1 MGVETWG
8 ERERKEEVRGGETV
22 SVCHCVCVCVCT
34 KERDREKRC
43 RELCNAN

>member
-22 SVCHCVCVCVCT
+22 SVCHCVCVCVCVY
-34 KERDREKRC
+34 
-43 RELCNAN
+43 